1 MNMAHPGELLRD
13 ELVARGWSQTYFARL
28 IRRPVRL
35 VCEIVNAK
43 KSITAATAL
52 QIGEALGTSPEL
64 WATLQMKYDLYKAEV
79 ERLKGAK

>member
-1 MNMAHPGELLRD
+1 
-13 ELVARGWSQTYFARL
+13 
-28 IRRPVRL
+28 